1 MQLQQEFALND
12 LVNGQ
17 VLPFTNIYD
26 KGYRAKMIAWKTGK
40 QRVIQPVWA
49 SSDRR
54 FGRNETLLTVVVA
67 TDRSGNE
74 RAVNVS
80 KRAWFISRGFHQKQL
95 SKQMNEAWLTWS
107 FQCNFMFIPVF

>member
-1 MQLQQEFALND
+1 MWPEAVSDTDYNQREGYLQLQQESVLDD

-26 KGYRAKMIAWKTGK
+26 KGYCAKMIAWKTGK

-54 FGRNETLLTVVVA
+54 FGRNETLLTAVVA
-67 TDRSGNE
+67 TDCSGNE

-80 KRAWFISRGFHQKQL
+80 NMKRTR
-95 SKQMNEAWLTWS
+95 N
-107 FQCNFMFIPVF
+107 